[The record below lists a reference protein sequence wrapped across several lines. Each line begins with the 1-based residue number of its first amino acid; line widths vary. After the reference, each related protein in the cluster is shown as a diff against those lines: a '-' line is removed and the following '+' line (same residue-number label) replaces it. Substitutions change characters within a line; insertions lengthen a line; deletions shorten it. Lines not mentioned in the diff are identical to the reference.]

1 VAETYSEQEIEK
13 KVKEVVAQVFNVDI
27 DSITR
32 DTSFVNDLS
41 ADSLDQVEFLMHLEE
56 TFDTQ
61 IPQEEADKVQ
71 TVGQAIDYLKQHLEQ
86 TQNQNQSI

>member
-1 VAETYSEQEIEK
+1 MAETYSEQEIEK